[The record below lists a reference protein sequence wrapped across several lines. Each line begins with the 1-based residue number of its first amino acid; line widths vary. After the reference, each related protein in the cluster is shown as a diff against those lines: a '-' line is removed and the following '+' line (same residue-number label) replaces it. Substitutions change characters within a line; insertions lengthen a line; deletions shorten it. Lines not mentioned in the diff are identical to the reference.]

1 MTTGDRILS
10 ARKAAGLSRQQ
21 LAEELGLSEGAI
33 RHYESGRRTPTD
45 EVLAEIADALGVT
58 PHSLR
63 DRNFETVQDVLEALF
78 QMQEAGFGIE
88 PVETKN
94 GIMIA
99 IDPSAP
105 HAPKLAMALEK
116 WNQIRKELRGGD
128 VSKVEYAIWRG
139 SFDV

>member
-1 MTTGDRILS
+1 
-10 ARKAAGLSRQQ
+10 
-21 LAEELGLSEGAI
+21 
-33 RHYESGRRTPTD
+33 
-45 EVLAEIADALGVT
+45 
-58 PHSLR
+58 
-63 DRNFETVQDVLEALF
+63 
-78 QMQEAGFGIE
+78 MQEAGFGIE